1 MPLDGVERPPT
12 EGPAASPRADRSLGD
27 TGSGPEP
34 RGSAGSRLAGRGLS
48 DLRRNRIATAQV
60 LMDSAAPSQP
70 LNMTADTPL
79 PSWCPKSGQLLDA
92 LVRAFRLDDEVV
104 GGVEPAK
111 ALDRTQRTVKDY
123 FAGKWVG
130 ADQRAV
136 ICRAVASALL
146 NSGIVGAIEVPRIG
160 DAPPPEIDDVLAV
173 ALVDLLALWDQEF
186 NAAANLWPDVD
197 RGLAAIVL
205 ARPVVVDL
213 ALRWTSALLLR
224 EEPAPDA
231 APWAEQGGGASIM
244 RALLDEHLPGV
255 SVDACAV
262 EIGVD
267 SRTVEHWLQKSKP
280 VIPSEKNF
288 ASIAT
293 ALAKRGR
300 ASEGDLLV
308 YLRRSYG
315 AFALLREVATISN
328 WRLASR
334 LGEGLVAL
342 TRGAMADFGE
352 GELTDEFRGNHIL
365 SLRLGILFP
374 SSAVVLDERL
384 THGLD
389 PFWHDTVLALRDRRL
404 TEHLSRCLRILGSLG
419 SGPPP
424 DLPVFEGC
432 SVEEKR
438 AVYEAFVLHLMND
451 NRATPERIAA
461 AQAAGKVVYRIPA
474 QNDQTRIANQVQQA
488 ENCMARRDFKGAVPH
503 RARVVGLDPTNARYR
518 FSFGATLWQ
527 AGEWDRAL
535 EELRESCRLDP
546 GWDRP
551 FVEIAIVWLNRGMPD
566 QALFHLRSR
575 GNEFRARSDHFN
587 AHEGIALLLL
597 MKVDDALVAFERAV
611 ALNPNHGL
619 AFDRAAE
626 CAFLLGDTVK
636 CRRYAK
642 RAYDLGSF
650 DSHRKY
656 LS

>member
-1 MPLDGVERPPT
+1 MV
-12 EGPAASPRADRSLGD
+12 
-27 TGSGPEP
+27 
-34 RGSAGSRLAGRGLS
+34 
-48 DLRRNRIATAQV
+48 
-60 LMDSAAPSQP
+60 SAAPSNP
-70 LNMTADTPL
+70 LHMTADTP
-79 PSWCPKSGQLLDA
+79 PSSWCPKSGQLLDA

-104 GGVEPAK
+104 GGVEPTK

-130 ADQRAV
+130 VEQRAV

-146 NSGIVGAIEVPRIG
+146 NSGVVGAIEVPRVG
-160 DAPPPEIDDVLAV
+160 GAPPPEIDDVLAV

-186 NAAANLWPDVD
+186 SAAAHLWPDVD
-197 RGLAAIVL
+197 QGLAAIAL
-205 ARPVVVDL
+205 ARPIVVDL

-224 EEPAPDA
+224 DEPAPDA
-231 APWAEQGGGASIM
+231 ALWAEQGGGALIM
-244 RALLDEHLPGV
+244 RALLDEHLPGL
-255 SVDACAV
+255 SVDDCAV

-267 SRTVEHWLQKSKP
+267 SRTVERWLRKSDP
-280 VIPSEKNF
+280 VIPSEQNF
-288 ASIAT
+288 ASIAA

-308 YLRRSYG
+308 RLRRSYG

-334 LGEGLVAL
+334 LGQGLVAL
-342 TRGAMADFGE
+342 TREAVADFGE
-352 GELTDEFRGNHIL
+352 GELTEEFRGNHHL

-374 SSAVVLDERL
+374 SSAVVLDELL
-384 THGLD
+384 THDLD
-389 PFWHDTVLALRDRRL
+389 RFWHDVVLALRDRRL
-404 TEHLSRCLRILGSLG
+404 KEHLSRCLRILGSLG

-424 DLPVFEGC
+424 ELPVLAGRSAED
-432 SVEEKR
+432 KR
-438 AVYEAFVLHLMND
+438 AVYEAFVFHLMTD
-451 NRATPERIAA
+451 NSATPERIAA
-461 AQAAGKVVYRIPA
+461 AQSAGKVVYRVPA
-474 QNDQTRIANQVQQA
+474 QNDPTRIANRIQQA
-488 ENCMARRDFKGAVPH
+488 EDCVARRDFKGAVPH
-503 RARVVGLDPTNARYR
+503 RARVVALDPTNARYR

-566 QALFHLRSR
+566 QALFHLQSR
-575 GNEFRARSDHFN
+575 GDEFRARSDHFN

-597 MKVDDALVAFERAV
+597 KRVDDALLAFERAV

-626 CAFLLGDTVK
+626 CAFLLRDTAK

-650 DSHRKY
+650 DSHHKY